1 MRRTRPAARMNSPRA
16 SRSGESDGVVPLR
29 AMVEGGLGGEGAF
42 GQACSVGGCGYLA
55 ELLVGEGEADGA
67 GALDRLAGAT
77 AAGMDRCCWLR
88 VVGAVHDACLV
99 PSADALWCAVPFF
112 AGR

>member
-1 MRRTRPAARMNSPRA
+1 M
-16 SRSGESDGVVPLR
+16 VPL
-29 AMVEGGLGGEGAF
+29 AGDGEGCLRGEGAF
-42 GQACSVGGCGYLA
+42 GQACSVGGGGYLA

-77 AAGMDRCCWLR
+77 VAGTSRCCWLR

-99 PSADALWCAVPFF
+99 SPGDGLLRAVPFLV
-112 AGR
+112 GRRCASSLRWI

>member
-1 MRRTRPAARMNSPRA
+1 M
-16 SRSGESDGVVPLR
+16 VPL
-29 AMVEGGLGGEGAF
+29 AGDGQGCLGGEGAF
-42 GQACSVGGCGYLA
+42 GQACAVGGRDDLA

-77 AAGMDRCCWLR
+77 AAGTGRCRWLR

-99 PSADALWCAVPFF
+99 PSADAVWCVVPFF
-112 AGR
+112 AGRSWLSARCWL

>member
-1 MRRTRPAARMNSPRA
+1 M
-16 SRSGESDGVVPLR
+16 SDGVVPL
-29 AMVEGGLGGEGAF
+29 AGDDQGCLGGEGAF
-42 GQACSVGGCGYLA
+42 GQACAVGGCDYLA

-77 AAGMDRCCWLR
+77 AAGMGRCCWLR

-99 PSADALWCAVPFF
+99 PSGDGLLCAVPFF
-112 AGR
+112 AGRCWASSRHWI